1 MSRSIQSILA
11 GARLEN
17 EFNGLPCGDYV
28 YSDPMKIENRY
39 ESEGG
44 AIREQYGTTAN
55 WRAWCDYHIEMR
67 NTKEWIFHND
77 IARITGHSLKESP
90 QDVLP
95 LLDSAIYDVMTK
107 EQYFNRKEGK

>member
-1 MSRSIQSILA
+1 MTRSIQSILA

-39 ESEGG
+39 ESE
-44 AIREQYGTTAN
+44 ADDIRDQYGTKAN
-55 WRAWCDYHIEMR
+55 WNAWSSYHVEVR
-67 NTKEWIFHND
+67 ETKKWIFHRD
-77 IARITGHSLKESP
+77 VARITGHSLRELP
-90 QDVLP
+90 EDVLP

-107 EQYFNRKEGK
+107 DEFFKRKEGK